1 MDKLVNTATKFPIDS
16 SLSLRTDDHTAVSTG
31 RHSDFARKGK
41 TMDFSD
47 IYKYP
52 LNESSLR
59 RGGSSITKS
68 SNNRKR
74 AAAENPSSM
83 ISPLNLSSGEFE
95 SKMFASELRVKNK
108 FSEMNITPLR
118 QNLELE

>member
-1 MDKLVNTATKFPIDS
+1 MDKLVNTASKLPLDS
-16 SLSLRTDDHTAVSTG
+16 SLSLREDDRTAVSTG
-31 RHSDFARKGK
+31 RHSEFARKGK
-41 TMDFSD
+41 TMDFAD

-68 SNNRKR
+68 SHNRKR
-74 AAAENPSSM
+74 AAAEMPSTM
-83 ISPLNLSSGEFE
+83 ISPLNLSSAEFD

-108 FSEMNITPLR
+108 FSEMNVTPMR
-118 QNLELE
+118 QNLE

>member
-1 MDKLVNTATKFPIDS
+1 
-16 SLSLRTDDHTAVSTG
+16 
-31 RHSDFARKGK
+31 
-41 TMDFSD
+41 MDFSD

-74 AAAENPSSM
+74 AVEMPSSM
-83 ISPLNLSSGEFE
+83 VSPLNLSSGEFE
-95 SKMFASELRVKNK
+95 SKMFTSELRVKNK
-108 FSEMNITPLR
+108 FSEMNVTPLR

>member
-74 AAAENPSSM
+74 AVEMPSSM
-83 ISPLNLSSGEFE
+83 VSPLNLSSGEFE
-95 SKMFASELRVKNK
+95 RKMF
-108 FSEMNITPLR
+108 
-118 QNLELE
+118 